1 MLKTIEIIGP
11 TASGKSSLCKELQSL
26 EINNEQIFFW
36 RNVKPPYLIR
46 MLMIKNGEAD
56 FSIE

>member
-26 EINNEQIFFW
+26 EINNEQIFFGVVDVIFIIITKKLILF
-36 RNVKPPYLIR
+36 VKFI
-46 MLMIKNGEAD
+46 
-56 FSIE
+56 